1 MKLPIDSRS
10 NSGVKIDQQQFNFD
24 LFIPS
29 LGRSN
34 SGSTTA
40 RQRGDSGA
48 IAVQQCSDG
57 RSDSSGA
64 TVAQYRCDSGA
75 TV

>member
-1 MKLPIDSRS
+1 MNLPIDSRS
-10 NSGVKIDQQQFNFD
+10 DSGVTVEQHQFNFE

-29 LGRSN
+29 LGRSD

-40 RQRGDSGA
+40 RQRIDSGA
-48 IAVQQCSDG
+48 IAVQLCSDG
-57 RSDSSGA
+57 RSNSGGA
-64 TVAQYRCDSGA
+64 TVAQYRCDSGV